1 MSSISKKYINHQ
13 YALNNHP
20 GDKITS
26 PSSLI
31 LPIIDN
37 KNTPRNNTRESNQT
51 AIHKSHGPRHL
62 FLPPFVMSVRF
73 VFARIYPTLSLTY
86 RKHCTCSIANR
97 EKERGGGT
105 VFQGICGL
113 TLFCAHARARVRER
127 ATSSALARPR
137 QQRVAT
143 VHLFA
148 LFLLIGNGRPRGAL
162 VFPRA
167 NRIRERA
174 SLSSLNVT
182 LPLSLCLYTELAQ
195 VIIGL
200 EPVQRHAIHKPF
212 LSIYAS
218 TRERAGVL
226 MSFSVPPISSSACD
240 EFSRPTW
247 TFCLRLL
254 YYIIL
259 NF

>member
-1 MSSISKKYINHQ
+1 MALVTSFYLPLLCQSASFSHVYIR
-13 YALNNHP
+13 L
-20 GDKITS
+20 S
-26 PSSLI
+26 PSRTA
-31 LPIIDN
+31 
-37 KNTPRNNTRESNQT
+37 NTARVQSQIERKRE
-51 AIHKSHGPRHL
+51 GEE
-62 FLPPFVMSVRF
+62 PFSKVYAGWPS
-73 VFARIYPTLSLTY
+73 FARTP
-86 RKHCTCSIANR
+86 AR
-97 EKERGGGT
+97 EW
-105 VFQGICGL
+105 
-113 TLFCAHARARVRER
+113 ER

-240 EFSRPTW
+240 EFSRPAW